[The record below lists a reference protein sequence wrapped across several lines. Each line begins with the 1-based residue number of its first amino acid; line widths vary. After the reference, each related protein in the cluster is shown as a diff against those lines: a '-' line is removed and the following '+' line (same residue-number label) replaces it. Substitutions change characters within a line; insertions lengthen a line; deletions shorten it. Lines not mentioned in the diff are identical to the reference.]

1 MSKSTT
7 KPSSSNKELQA
18 SVEWLKQ
25 TVSKIRELNISAEP
39 KNYSL
44 WYTYFSGSN
53 SALNEEMDR
62 TLKDAGKFDDQIV
75 KELYSRYILNACEK
89 QQAEMRNAIRV
100 LLKKISSELA
110 AYGMEVSQFEASLH
124 ECEEQLSI
132 NDPDVK
138 TLDDVVTTLIVE
150 TKKCRTKSSD
160 AMAMVEAANAQ
171 IEVMSQELK
180 QLSAEVM
187 QDALTGIANRRA
199 FDLELTR
206 VLEKFDQDAKLC
218 LLMLDIDHFKLIND
232 QHGHIVGDRVL
243 RFVAEMIK
251 QSVKGQDFVAR
262 FGGEEFAV
270 IFPETD
276 YAGGVCIANAILN
289 KISTRKLTVDKAG
302 TPLGRVTLSGGLS
315 QAKAGDSAEELI
327 ERADRLLYK
336 AKAKGRNTVQTD
348 MY

>member
-1 MSKSTT
+1 MSLNKPASTVGD
-7 KPSSSNKELQA
+7 NLQN

-39 KNYSL
+39 KNYTL
-44 WYTYFSGSN
+44 WYTYFSGANAS
-53 SALNEEMDR
+53 LNKEMDR
-62 TLKDAGKFDDQIV
+62 KLKQSGQFDNQV
-75 KELYSRYILNACEK
+75 AEELYRRYILNACEK

-110 AYGMEVSQFEASLH
+110 AYGMEVGQFEESLS
-124 ECEEQLSI
+124 ECEAQLKI
-132 NDPDVK
+132 EDPDVK

-150 TKKCRTKSSD
+150 TKKCRTKNSD

-171 IEVMSQELK
+171 IEAMNQELK

-199 FDLELTR
+199 FDQALRGMLSEL
-206 VLEKFDQDAKLC
+206 DSDSKLC

-262 FGGEEFAV
+262 FGGEEFVV
-270 IFPETD
+270 ILPETD
-276 YAGGVCIANAILN
+276 YKGGICIANAILQ
-289 KISTRKLTVDKAG
+289 KIATRKLTVDKSG

-315 QAKAGDSAEELI
+315 QAKPGDEIEDLI
-327 ERADRLLYK
+327 ERADKLLYK
-336 AKAKGRNTVQTD
+336 AKAMGRNTIKTD
-348 MY
+348 TL